1 MSALPI
7 IKETLSSP
15 HITYLEKVTKKLSGK
30 KYSFQDFQELF
41 HVTNKETIIYEKN
54 NKQYDKLKCDIRVW
68 NQGLGAQC
76 SCQKLENENMCQMH
90 LTKTKNEPWW
100 LGLITEEKP
109 IEPKHPKTGI
119 HTWKQM

>member
-7 IKETLSSP
+7 IKETLSP
-15 HITYLEKVTKKLSGK
+15 LHITYLEKVTKELSGK

-41 HVTNKETIIYEKN
+41 HVKNKENTIYEKS
-54 NKQYDKLKCDIRVW
+54 NKQYDTLKCDIRVW

>member
-7 IKETLSSP
+7 IKETLSSQ
-15 HITYLEKVTKKLSGK
+15 HISYLEKVTKELSDK
-30 KYSFQDFQELF
+30 KNTFQGFQTLF
-41 HVTNKETIIYEKN
+41 HIKNKEDTIYEKN
-54 NKQYDKLKCDIRVW
+54 NKQYDTLKCDIRVW
-68 NQGLGAQC
+68 NQGFGAQC
-76 SCQKLENENMCQMH
+76 SCQKLENEKMCQMH

-119 HTWKQM
+119 HLWKQM

>member
-7 IKETLSSP
+7 IKETLSP
-15 HITYLEKVTKKLSGK
+15 LHIKYLEKATKELSSK

-41 HVTNKETIIYEKN
+41 HVTNKENTIYEKS
-54 NKQYDKLKCDIRVW
+54 NKLYDTLKCDIRVW

-76 SCQKLENENMCQMH
+76 TCQKLENENMCQMH
-90 LTKTKNEPWW
+90 LIKTKNEPWW

-119 HTWKQM
+119 HLWKQM